1 MKIYHIV
8 LPEVWEKFK
17 EEKFYEADS
26 LASEGFIHCSF
37 ADQLEVVFERYY
49 KDAEKVL
56 ILTIDTE
63 KLTSKLIEEFSTNN
77 EIYPHIYGGINRNAI
92 VGIEERNLNYQE
104 LSGIKRI
111 HRDI

>member
-8 LPEVWEKFK
+8 LPAVWEKFK
-17 EEKFYEADS
+17 DEKFYEAES

-37 ADQLEVVFERYY
+37 ADQLEAVLERYY

-63 KLTSKLIEEFSTNN
+63 KLTSKLVEEPSTNN
-77 EIYPHIYGGINRNAI
+77 EIYPHIYGQINLESVI
-92 VGIEERNLNYQE
+92 SQQ
-104 LSGIKRI
+104 LSVISK
-111 HRDI
+111 DL

>member
-17 EEKFYEADS
+17 DEKFYEADS

-37 ADQLEVVFERYY
+37 ADQLEAVLQRYY
-49 KDAEKVL
+49 KGAEQVL

-63 KLTSKLIEEFSTNN
+63 KLTSKLVGEPSTNN
-77 EIYPHIYGGINRNAI
+77 EIYPHIYGQINLES
-92 VGIEERNLNYQE
+92 VVSQQ
-104 LSGIKRI
+104 LSVISE
-111 HRDI
+111 DL